1 MKTVKRRAV
10 GVINDCNII
19 QQSRSQEEEECE
31 GLSTASY
38 PPPPQSGPGVMV
50 RTRTT
55 DSSVE
60 VGLCTPILFQF
71 HSISPIFYTFIIL

>member
-38 PPPPQSGPGVMV
+38 PAPQSGSGVMLV
-50 RTRTT
+50 R
-55 DSSVE
+55 VF
-60 VGLCTPILFQF
+60 TPILFQF